1 MLRIT
6 KEVMSSIKWP
16 AAVMALGLLAVA
28 GWSTEAAAGDYHR
41 PYSTH
46 DLRGTWTVKAWIDG
60 TYLIPLPAEIV
71 VSPGETVTVAPGDKV
86 SVLGSLVGLVE
97 FDGRGGIPSF
107 RDVIKLGAVKPRA
120 PFPLPFLPPLP
131 EQGAGSYS
139 VEADGT
145 AHMAIDFVN
154 PDGSIAANMELQ
166 CVLDRRPRQVECV
179 IARFKTFA
187 VDPAGFEAP
196 VTGIFTFK
204 RQR

>member
-28 GWSTEAAAGDYHR
+28 GWSVEAAAGDYHR

-107 RDVIKLGAVKPRA
+107 RDVIKLGAVKPLA

-139 VEADGT
+139 VEADE
-145 AHMAIDFVN
+145 AVLLYRCRLNVN
-154 PDGSIAANMELQ
+154 I
-166 CVLDRRPRQVECV
+166 
-179 IARFKTFA
+179 
-187 VDPAGFEAP
+187 P
-196 VTGIFTFK
+196 VTGASKPAGSTANVLNRAMTHWTCRGRIS
-204 RQR
+204 